1 MRSHTKA
8 GLLYVLPA
16 AAVLVVWYLL
26 LFEGSAPGVTPKGT
40 FAFVL
45 TEGAR
50 PWWFRWLF
58 ALPFLSMALA
68 AAYCTHSA
76 ATRVG
81 SALLLALGVALA
93 VASWLTVSPEIAL
106 FTTLPLAYGILGA
119 WESFAGDPATP

>member
-8 GLLYVLPA
+8 GLLYVLPVV
-16 AAVLVVWYLL
+16 AVLVVWYLL
-26 LFEGSAPGVTPKGT
+26 LFEGTAPGVTPKGA

-58 ALPFLSMALA
+58 ALPFLSLALA
-68 AAYCTHSA
+68 AAYCTRP
-76 ATRVG
+76 ATTRFG

-93 VASWLTVSPEIAL
+93 IASWLTVSPEIAL
-106 FTTLPLAYGILGA
+106 FTTLPLAYGVLGA
-119 WESFAGDPATP
+119 CESFAAAQAPP